1 MRLRLEM
8 RRVAPSVGQQP
19 NNGQLS
25 TLVLISLRGFLLF
38 SRICNHSHLCAAV
51 RIGLQCI
58 SILSF
63 VLVVK
68 PSAQ

>member
-1 MRLRLEM
+1 MLRM
-8 RRVAPSVGQQP
+8 APSVGQQP
-19 NNGQLS
+19 HRGQLS

-38 SRICNHSHLCAAV
+38 SRICNHLYLCAVPV
-51 RIGLQCI
+51 RVELQCI

-63 VLVVK
+63 VLDVK